1 MGQVV
6 RGCAKG
12 CWLMDIEMLGTF
24 SRTFIEVILQL
35 LVGVVDTQLLKCVQ
49 LKDLEPAQMMSSS
62 DGGNIGDK

>member
-1 MGQVV
+1 
-6 RGCAKG
+6 
-12 CWLMDIEMLGTF
+12 MDIEMLGTF

-49 LKDLEPAQMMSSS
+49 LKDLEPAEMISSS